1 MGNDT
6 IQITPTIIGVVV
18 PNDAF
23 GFKTEYEDK
32 YTFLYAHLKSK
43 PDNHSY
49 FDEET
54 FEDYYNMGVI
64 AQTHREDG
72 VPKFKI
78 HGTCT
83 LPELEFDF
91 EVAESWVESK
101 WFIRIRF
108 YKDYIKSKNNAITKE
123 DSFRTRIQKAIFDA
137 GLLLIN
143 PIEIKG
149 QTFSNEHQNKW
160 QESKSKVIR
169 GKLLIIEKI

>member
-1 MGNDT
+1 MENNT

-18 PNDAF
+18 DENARDFLIYENELSYWGEIEPNL
-23 GFKTEYEDK
+23 EDWVDVILQNGK
-32 YTFLYAHLKSK
+32 Y
-43 PDNHSY
+43 
-49 FDEET
+49 
-54 FEDYYNMGVI
+54 
-64 AQTHREDG
+64 
-72 VPKFKI
+72 KI
-78 HGTCT
+78 HGTST

-123 DSFRTRIQKAIFDA
+123 DSFQTRIQKAIYDA

-143 PIEIKG
+143 PIDIKG

-160 QESKSKVIR
+160 QESESKVIR